1 MNTARILLVDDHT
14 LVRAGIRGLIDQA
27 GAFTV
32 CAEASDGAG
41 ALAALELHRPDILVT
56 DIGLGAESGLDL
68 VRAVH
73 QRWPALP
80 IVVVSMHAAEATVS
94 TAIRDGASAYVL
106 KDAAPS
112 ELACALDAV
121 RRGDS
126 YLSPVLSGRMMRWSI
141 RGAGACRIALTDR
154 QRQILGRIGAGKS
167 TKQIAFELGLSEK
180 TVAGHRAQLME
191 RLGIRDRVG
200 LALFALEQG
209 MVDQS

>member
-1 MNTARILLVDDHT
+1 MNRPRILLVDDHT
-14 LVRAGIRGLIDQA
+14 LVRAGIRGLIEQT
-27 GAFTV
+27 GAFSV
-32 CAEASDGAG
+32 CAEAGNGAD
-41 ALAALELHRPDILVT
+41 ALAVLELHRPDILVT

-80 IVVVSMHAAEATVS
+80 IVVVSMHAAESTVS

-112 ELACALDAV
+112 ELACALEAV

-126 YLSPVLSGRMMRWSI
+126 YLSPVLSGRMMRWSM

-167 TKQIAFELGLSEK
+167 TKQIAFELGLSPK
-180 TVAGHRAQLME
+180 TVDVHRARIME
-191 RLGIRDRVG
+191 RLQIHDIPG
-200 LALFALEQG
+200 LTRFAVRKG
-209 MVDQS
+209 YVPA